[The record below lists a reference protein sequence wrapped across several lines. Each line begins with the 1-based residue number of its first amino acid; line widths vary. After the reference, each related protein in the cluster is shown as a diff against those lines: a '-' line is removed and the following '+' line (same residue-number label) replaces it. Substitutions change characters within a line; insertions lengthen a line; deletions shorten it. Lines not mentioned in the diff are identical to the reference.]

1 MNYSKKLNL
10 ALVTAAFVF
19 AGIPSVAT
27 AKLPYSFADIAEAA
41 LPGVVNIRTTNY
53 TRRDPSLDLYQFF
66 LGGNIPSSSTH
77 SIGTGLVYDKNG
89 HIVTNSH
96 VVSGASVIEV
106 LFAKSKQKIRAKVIG
121 IDLKTDLALLKL
133 QKTSDLVPLKLGD
146 SDVLR
151 VGDIVLAI
159 GNPFGFS
166 HTVTSGIIS
175 AKGRVIGTGP
185 YDDFLQTDASI
196 HPGNSGGPLLDVDGK
211 VIGINTAVSAEG
223 QGIGFAIPN
232 NMAKVVIKDLIQYGK
247 VKRPFLGIVGKDI
260 LSRDDIDEAS
270 SPEVHG
276 FLITNLVSS
285 GPAHRVGL
293 KIGDLVMGFDD
304 KKVMDLN
311 HMQRLL
317 YSKSPADRIR
327 VKIYRRGRGFMNLSV
342 NLEEVPPPRDL
353 PPEKDLF

>member
-1 MNYSKKLNL
+1 MGL
-10 ALVTAAFVF
+10 AFYVR
-19 AGIPSVAT
+19 IPDAY
-27 AKLPYSFADIAEAA
+27 AKVPISFADVAEGA
-41 LPGVVNIRTTNY
+41 LPGVVNIRTTSY
-53 TRRDPSLDLYQFF
+53 IRRDPSMDLYQFF
-66 LGGNIPSSSTH
+66 LGGNVPPSSTH
-77 SIGTGLVYDKNG
+77 SIGTGFVMDRKG
-89 HIVTNSH
+89 RIVTNSH
-96 VVSGASVIEV
+96 VVKGAAVIEV
-106 LFAKSKQKIRAKVIG
+106 LFAKSKQKVRAKVVG
-121 IDLKTDLALLKL
+121 FDTKTDLALLQL
-133 QKTSDLVPLKLGD
+133 QKNLELTPLPLGD
-146 SDVLR
+146 SDALR

-196 HPGNSGGPLLDVDGK
+196 HPGNSGGPLLDAEGR

-223 QGIGFAIPN
+223 QGIGFAIPI
-232 NMAKVVIKDLIQYGK
+232 NMAKVVIKDLIDFGK
-247 VKRPFLGIVGKDI
+247 VKRPFLGVVGKDI
-260 LSRDDIDEAS
+260 LSTEDVDEGS

-276 FLITNLVSS
+276 FLITNLIMN

-304 KKVMDLN
+304 KKVVDLN

-317 YSKSPADRIR
+317 YGKSPADRIR
-327 VKIYRRGRGFMNLSV
+327 LKIYRRGRGFLNVAV
-342 NLEEVPPPRDL
+342 NLEEVPPPKDL